1 MNMKSFLKK
10 LPIIILIGIGIGVPL
25 GLVSSF
31 ATEEQLEVIT
41 PVLVLMMAAVLI
53 LIFTSA
59 ILKANKFNKEVTRLL
74 KILYEDINAEKYIK
88 ETKDAISKTKNKS
101 FKLHFALN
109 LAIGYDALGEYQE
122 AIDHMRAL
130 NISDARW
137 IYKALYYNNLAF
149 FYYEAGNCEAAI
161 QAYSHGEKFIN
172 KLLEKPI
179 YSGGPLH
186 TKGII
191 EYSKGNF
198 AFSEELLEKS
208 KLQLNT
214 NNHLVTSANLYI
226 AKICLQTNRM
236 PKARLLLDY
245 NLSQK
250 LLPNIL
256 AETKKVIEEMNSTNT
271 SMD

>member
-1 MNMKSFLKK
+1 MNMKSFLKE
-10 LPIIILIGIGIGVPL
+10 LPIIILIGIGIGFPI
-25 GLVSSF
+25 GLVSAF
-31 ATEEQLEVIT
+31 ATDEQLEVIT
-41 PVLVLMMAAVLI
+41 PVLTLIVVAALI
-53 LIFTSA
+53 LIFTYA

-74 KILYEDINAEKYIK
+74 MILYEDIDAENYIK
-88 ETKDAISKTKNKS
+88 ETKDVISKTRNKS
-101 FKLHFALN
+101 YKLHFSLN

-122 AIDHMRAL
+122 AIDNMRVL
-130 NISDARW
+130 DISNARW

-149 FYYEAGNCEAAI
+149 FYYEAGNSQSAI
-161 QAYSHGEKFIN
+161 QTYSEGKKFIN
-172 KLLEKPI
+172 KLLENPI

-198 AFSEELLEKS
+198 ASSEELLEKS
-208 KLQLNT
+208 KLQLNA

-226 AKICLQTNRM
+226 AKICLKTNRTAE
-236 PKARLLLDY
+236 ARLLLDY

-256 AETKKVIEEMNSTNT
+256 AETKEVVEEMKSTNYER
-271 SMD
+271 